1 MHSHSPLAPVP
12 IPAQAGIGL
21 RFPHHRHVAETR
33 PATPWFEVHAENY
46 MSGGAPLRHL
56 ENIRRDTPISLHA
69 VGLSLG
75 STDPLDTAHL
85 DRLKSLAD
93 RIEPGLISDHL
104 SWSAVDGVY
113 LADLLPIPYT
123 DEALTVVA
131 DNIDRVQNALGRTIL
146 IENPSTY
153 LAFTASIIEEPE
165 FLAELASRTG
175 CGILCDVNNI
185 YVSARNLN
193 LDPLAY
199 FAPLISASIG
209 EIHLA
214 GHTVRRLDDAREIRI
229 DDHGSKVD
237 PAVWNLYEHALS
249 LFGPVPT
256 LIEWDT
262 EIPTFSVLED
272 EAAQAQ
278 SYLDR
283 YSSTGLSG
291 VGVRHARVA

>member
-1 MHSHSPLAPVP
+1 MHSRSPLAPAP

-21 RFPHHRHVAETR
+21 RFPHHRHVAETG

-46 MSGGAPLRHL
+46 MAGGAPLRHL
-56 ENIRRDTPISLHA
+56 ENIRRDYPISLHA

-75 STDPLDTAHL
+75 STDPIDTDHL
-85 DRLKSLAD
+85 NRLKCLAE

-113 LADLLPIPYT
+113 LADLLPLPYT
-123 DEALTVVA
+123 YEALSVVA

-146 IENPSTY
+146 VENPSTY
-153 LAFTASIIEEPE
+153 LSFTASLIDEPE
-165 FLAELASRTG
+165 FLATLALRTG
-175 CGILCDVNNI
+175 CGILLDVNNI

-193 LDPLAY
+193 LDPYAY
-199 FAPLISASIG
+199 FPALVGARVG

-214 GHTVRRLDDAREIRI
+214 GHAVRQLDNGQEIRI

-237 PAVWNLYEHALS
+237 PAVWALYRHALD

-262 EIPTFSVLED
+262 EIPDFTLLEQ

-278 SYLDR
+278 RCLD
-283 YSSTGLSG
+283 SH
-291 VGVRHARVA
+291 GVRHARVA

>member
-1 MHSHSPLAPVP
+1 MHSRSPLAPVP

-21 RFPHHRHVAETR
+21 RFPHHRPVAETR
-33 PATPWFEVHAENY
+33 PTTPWFEVHAENY
-46 MSGGAPLRHL
+46 MAGGAPLRHL

-75 STDPLDTAHL
+75 STDPLDTDHL
-85 DRLKSLAD
+85 ARLKSLAE
-93 RIEPGLISDHL
+93 RMEPGLISDHL

-123 DEALTVVA
+123 YEALTVVA

-146 IENPSTY
+146 VENPSTY
-153 LAFTASIIEEPE
+153 LAFKASIIDEPE
-165 FLAELASRTG
+165 FLATLAMRTG
-175 CGILCDVNNI
+175 CGILLDVNNI
-185 YVSARNLN
+185 YVSARNLE
-193 LDPLAY
+193 LDPFAY
-199 FAPLISASIG
+199 FGPLAGAPIG

-214 GHTVRRLDDAREIRI
+214 GHAVRQLDDGQEIRI

-237 PAVWNLYEHALS
+237 PAVWVLYQHALN

-262 EIPTFSVLED
+262 EIPAFDVLEG

-278 SYLDR
+278 AYLAQLNSRD
-283 YSSTGLSG
+283 SLE
-291 VGVRHARVA
+291 VRHARVA